1 MRKLLTVAI
10 AAALSSTAYADT
22 LVYAGTLIDG
32 TKAQPRNNVTLVIDA
47 GRIKAISNGF
57 VAAGAGDVVI
67 DRRSGTVM
75 PGFIDMHTHLTS
87 QLGAGSYMDRF
98 TKNAPDVTLDAV
110 HYAEKTLHA
119 GFTTVRELGDSFN
132 ASIALRNAINAGKVQ
147 GPRIFS
153 AGKSIAT
160 TGGHADPTNGARDG
174 LHDSPTPADGVV
186 DGPYEARKAVR
197 ARYQDG
203 ANLIKLTV
211 TGGVLSLAASGQNP
225 QFMAD
230 ELAAVVAAAK
240 DYGMKV
246 TVHAHGKEGMLR
258 AIAAGVDSIEHG
270 TYMDAEVMSA
280 MIEAGVYYV
289 PTITAGKSVAE
300 RAEIPGF
307 FPEVVRPKAAA
318 IGPLIQNTFG
328 AAYKAGVK
336 IAFGTDA
343 GVFDHGENYREFA
356 YMVEAG
362 MPPLEAIRS
371 ATFEAATLLG
381 TIDDFGTLE
390 VGKRADVVAVDGD
403 PLADIN
409 RLATVNLVIKDGIVV
424 KQN

>member
-1 MRKLLTVAI
+1 MRKLVTVAI
-10 AAALSSTAYADT
+10 AAALSSHAYADT

-32 TKAQPRNNVTLVIDA
+32 TKSAPQQNVTLVIDA
-47 GRIKAISNGF
+47 GRIKAINNGF
-57 VAAGAGDVVI
+57 AKAGADDVVI
-67 DRRSGTVM
+67 DRRNGTVM

-87 QLGAGSYMDRF
+87 QIAAGSYMDRF
-98 TKNAPDVTLDAV
+98 TKNAADVTLDAV
-110 HYAEKTLHA
+110 HYAETTLNS
-119 GFTTVRELGDSFN
+119 GFTTVRDLGDSFN

-147 GPRIFS
+147 GPRIYS

-186 DGPYEARKAVR
+186 DGPFEARKAVR

-203 ANLIKLTV
+203 ADLIKLTV
-211 TGGVLSLAASGQNP
+211 TGGVLSLATNGQNP

-230 ELAAVVAAAK
+230 ELAAVVATAK

-246 TVHAHGKEGMLR
+246 TVHAHGKDGMLR

-270 TYMDAEVMSA
+270 TYMDDEVMAA
-280 MIEAGVYYV
+280 MKQAGVYYV

-300 RAEIPGF
+300 RAAIPGY
-307 FPEVVRPKAAA
+307 FPAVVQPKAAA
-318 IGPLIQNTFG
+318 IGPKIQSTFA

-343 GVFDHGENYREFA
+343 GVFDHGENYREFG

-362 MPPLEAIRS
+362 MPPLDAIRS

-390 VGKRADVVAVDGD
+390 VGKRADVVAVEGD
-403 PLADIN
+403 PLTDIS
-409 RLATVNLVIKDGIVV
+409 RLAEINLVIKDGVIV
-424 KQN
+424 KQL